1 MPVLL
6 FFFLPDPSE
15 IGKYQ
20 KMLCTSQTI
29 FNSIFFDYLT
39 INAAFVLSYF
49 TAELCQPHC
58 EKEALE
64 VLWIHHKEDGWN
76 VSSGGGERKRL
87 LTLVECGGAVY
98 VSWDEGGLR
107 LLPHS
112 VVPHPPDAALHGE
125 KSNHWSG
132 INMVP
137 LLFKTSAP
145 EDWVDSWVHNSNL
158 NLYTRFN

>member
-1 MPVLL
+1 MLVL
-6 FFFLPDPSE
+6 FFLCLPNLSE
-15 IGKYQ
+15 VGKYQ
-20 KMLCTSQTI
+20 RMLYTSQTA
-29 FNSIFFDYLT
+29 FKSIFFDYLT
-39 INAAFVLSYF
+39 INAPFVVSYF
-49 TAELCQPHC
+49 TAEPCQPHC
-58 EKEALE
+58 EKASE
-64 VLWIHHKEDGWN
+64 VLWIHHKDDGWN
-76 VSSGGGERKRL
+76 VSSGGSERKRL

-125 KSNHWSG
+125 KSNHWSVL
-132 INMVP
+132 NMVP

>member
-1 MPVLL
+1 MLAL
-6 FFFLPDPSE
+6 FFFCLSNPTE
-15 IGKYQ
+15 VGKYQ
-20 KMLCTSQTI
+20 RILCTSQTV
-29 FNSIFFDYLT
+29 FNGIFFLSLNNKYTVCRVLFYRRAMS
-39 INAAFVLSYF
+39 AALRKSPGSVVNPS
-49 TAELCQPHC
+49 QRSS
-58 EKEALE
+58 
-64 VLWIHHKEDGWN
+64 WN

-87 LTLVECGGAVY
+87 LTLVERGGAVY

-112 VVPHPPDAALHGE
+112 VVPHPPDAALHAE

-132 INMVP
+132 LNMVP

-145 EDWVDSWVHNSNL
+145 EDWVGSWVHNSIL